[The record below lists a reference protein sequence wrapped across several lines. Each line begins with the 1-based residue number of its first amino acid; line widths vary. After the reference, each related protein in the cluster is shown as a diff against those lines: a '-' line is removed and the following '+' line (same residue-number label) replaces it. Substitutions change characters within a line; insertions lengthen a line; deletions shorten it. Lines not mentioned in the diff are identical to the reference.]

1 MLPTLDARLAAA
13 AELVRPGEP
22 VADIGCDHG
31 KLTAVLAASGKYPK
45 VIGADLRP
53 GPLAKAEQT
62 LEHAGCKDRAELRL
76 GDGLSVLTEN
86 EVGSI
91 VLAGVSAQ
99 TTWEILE
106 KAPWVFTVGGPRI
119 IMIPATRHDAL
130 RRWLWEH
137 GFSFA
142 ADRPV
147 QAAGRWY
154 AVMAAEYTG
163 RVYAPTFAECLFGST
178 GEWPEGKGYADWQ
191 KAKLPR
197 MRLGVPDG
205 SALAQEID
213 SLLAG
218 VQLSQRESLWQNDE
232 RCMECQ
238 GLSPWERWHCVSNDG
253 EGEDGEDMITV
264 NQVYEAM
271 QAIAPL
277 ELAEHWDNPGLLVD
291 CGGQMHRVLAAL
303 DITPEV
309 VAEAAAKQCEMIVSH
324 HPVIF
329 DPLKKIGPQDV
340 PFQLVQAG
348 ISAICMHTN
357 LDAAEGGVNEVL
369 AGIFDMKN
377 METFAEGCGRVGA
390 IEEIA
395 VPELARKAQQE
406 LAARCNQPKNGPAV
420 QVKFVDAGKP
430 VKRLAVISGAGGSLF
445 ADAIAMGADC
455 LLTGEANHHHAIDAK
470 RLGLSLI
477 AAGHYATE
485 FPVTA
490 AVAAKL
496 RAALPE
502 LDVLVSTENRD
513 PYTYL

>member
-1 MLPTLDARLAAA
+1 MVTAGMLPRAAVREVEARLRAAGCPDADFDAAELFRLAAGGDVRLA
-13 AELVRPGEP
+13 DAPLGAEQAERLES
-22 VADIGCDHG
+22 
-31 KLTAVLAASGKYPK
+31 LTARRAS
-45 VIGADLRP
+45 RE
-53 GPLAKAEQT
+53 PLQY
-62 LEHAGCKDRAELRL
+62 LC
-76 GDGLSVLTEN
+76 
-86 EVGSI
+86 GS
-91 VLAGVSAQ
+91 
-99 TTWEILE
+99 
-106 KAPWVFTVGGPRI
+106 
-119 IMIPATRHDAL
+119 
-130 RRWLWEH
+130 
-137 GFSFA
+137 
-142 ADRPV
+142 
-147 QAAGRWY
+147 
-154 AVMAAEYTG
+154 
-163 RVYAPTFAECLFGST
+163 
-178 GEWPEGKGYADWQ
+178 WPFLDF
-191 KAKLPR
+191 
-197 MRLGVPDG
+197 
-205 SALAQEID
+205 
-213 SLLAG
+213 
-218 VQLSQRESLWQNDE
+218 
-232 RCMECQ
+232 
-238 GLSPWERWHCVSNDG
+238 
-253 EGEDGEDMITV
+253 
-264 NQVYEAM
+264 
-271 QAIAPL
+271 
-277 ELAEHWDNPGLLVD
+277 ELAVGPG
-291 CGGQMHRVLAAL
+291 VLCPRA
-303 DITPEV
+303 DTEV

-502 LDVLVSTENRD
+502 LEVLVSTENRD